1 MNDLAVIVFAAIG
14 LAALTCQVAA
24 WLLKLPAILFLLL
37 AVIAF
42 EFVVSDQAGAA
53 LPHTLV
59 IFTSTLGVGGVLG
72 TAAGYLCGLI
82 LRHHLLA
89 EYLHN
94 LATLSLVFVIF
105 AAANHLQEESGLL
118 AVTVM
123 GMWLA
128 NMPGVDI
135 RGILNFKETLTL
147 VFISGLFIILGCATR
162 FRPIRG
168 TRMERTRSAG
178 DHAAGGAPT

>member
-59 IFTSTLGVGGVLG
+59 IFTSTLVVGGVLG

-105 AAANHLQEESGLL
+105 AAANQLQEESGLL

-128 NMPGVDI
+128 NMPGV
-135 RGILNFKETLTL
+135 TL